1 MAVWPGKAAVD
12 LIGFKIEF
20 KVPHSTHKNQQ
31 NPSEF
36 FFIEYKKKIEN
47 YICD

>member
-1 MAVWPGKAAVD
+1 NFSFPIHH
-12 LIGFKIEF
+12 L
-20 KVPHSTHKNQQ
+20 KNQP

-47 YICD
+47 YIWG